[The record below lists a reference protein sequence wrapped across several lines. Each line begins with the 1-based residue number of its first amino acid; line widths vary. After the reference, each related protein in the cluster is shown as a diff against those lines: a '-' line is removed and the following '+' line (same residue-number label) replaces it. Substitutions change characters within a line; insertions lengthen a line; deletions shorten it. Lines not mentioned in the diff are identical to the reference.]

1 MGTTEGSRMEKSVQR
16 TILIV
21 DDDLFIRTG
30 LGDVLTR
37 YGYSVITAKDGIEA
51 FKVLTQGNPDIIII
65 DKVMPNFDGFEFCK
79 LLRGLRKFHP
89 IPIILISGQMTPE
102 DEEEAMSMGF
112 FDYLQKPIDEA
123 ALVRSV
129 KWALG
134 FYDRLRTIL

>member
-1 MGTTEGSRMEKSVQR
+1 MENTVQR
-16 TILIV
+16 TVLIV

-51 FKVLTQGNPDIIII
+51 FKELTQGNPDIIII

-89 IPIILISGQMTPE
+89 IPIILISGQMTPG
-102 DEEEAMSMGF
+102 DEEEAMRMGF